1 MTHKIGQKGGHAR
14 AAALTPEQR
23 TKIAKM
29 GAESRWGKKP
39 APNHSMSWHNTPP
52 GIESQAAYYVGGE
65 YILQGCLEWVKLIHV
80 VDGEWALCR
89 VGDGNPFVTELENLK
104 K

>member
-1 MTHKIGQKGGHAR
+1 MANKKPEIGGLAR

-29 GAESRWGKKP
+29 GAASRWGKKP

-65 YILQGCLEWVKLIHV
+65 YRL
-80 VDGEWALCR
+80 DGAAVALVGIIDGKWAVCQI
-89 VGDGNPFVTELENLK
+89 GDCKPSVTELKNLTK
-104 K
+104 